1 MHYILCDT
9 QYMKKQINMDNQE
22 RTGEIA
28 DKLRLELRRG
38 ALPLAVLA
46 QLKEEHYGY
55 SLRKQLNAQGL
66 DIDEGTLYPL
76 IRRLEKQGLLNSE
89 WRDDQKRKKRYYR
102 ISPLGESVLIVLVR
116 RWNALNES
124 IDGILGEE
132 E

>member
-1 MHYILCDT
+1 
-9 QYMKKQINMDNQE
+9 MDNQE

-132 E
+132 EK